1 MESAARSLTEYVAQ
15 FVVSTKASA
24 VPADVTHLGK
34 RSILDGLGLALAGN
48 AAESGHIVRTHLK
61 SLRLPS
67 TKGATVIGTK
77 MKVPARFAAFANG
90 IAIHADDYD
99 DTQLAVAKDR
109 VYGLLTHPTA
119 PVLPTV
125 LALGEVGNRS
135 GLDVLT
141 AYQVALEAETKI
153 SEAINPRH
161 YDHGFHSTATIG
173 AIAAAAGAARM
184 MKLNVEQ
191 TRRALGIGASQSA
204 GLRENFG
211 TMTKPFHPGR
221 SAESGIVAA
230 EFAKLGWTAT
240 PIVLEAGRGFFKA
253 AGGGYDAAAI

>member
-1 MESAARSLTEYVAQ
+1 MPPTQESSLTAYVAR
-15 FVVSTKASA
+15 FITETKASSI
-24 VPADVTHLGK
+24 PAGVMHLGK
-34 RSILDGLGLALAGN
+34 RSILDGIGLALAGN
-48 AAESGHIVRTHLK
+48 AAESGHIVRQYLK
-61 SLRLPS
+61 TLGIA
-67 TKGATVIGTK
+67 TGKGATVIGTG
-77 MKVPARFAAFANG
+77 MKLPARFAAFANG
-90 IAIHADDYD
+90 ISIHADDYD

-119 PVLPTV
+119 PALPSV
-125 LALGEVGNRS
+125 LALGEIGNRS

-141 AYQVALEAETKI
+141 AYQLAVEAETKI

-173 AIAAAAGAARM
+173 AIAAAAGASRM
-184 MKLNVEQ
+184 MGLDVEQ

-221 SAESGIVAA
+221 SAESGIIAA

-253 AGGGYDAAAI
+253 AGGG